1 MVGPGGGGRQIG
13 SEAAVHNLP
22 ELITIVAPTASL
34 LLPYY
39 RRLVRIGSRP
49 TRPQGLCSIIP
60 SLCSRW

>member
-1 MVGPGGGGRQIG
+1 M
-13 SEAAVHNLP
+13 HNLP

-34 LLPYY
+34 LWPYY

-49 TRPQGLCSIIP
+49 TRPQGLCNIFP